1 MGVIEKLR
9 RCVFMVLGAIALA
22 VGCPAFANEW
32 GVFSGMAE
40 REWRTDGEPRP
51 RISLFSW
58 DASGRVLVGKH
69 GFESRRESNASD
81 FADTTQ
87 RLSLDPNTGTIKVT
101 YEYADGRTPLHAV
114 IRITAD
120 GTATESFTDSNGI
133 EKRNVYTLPSA
144 SVTMIERQEFRDG
157 RWIALGQ
164 TRKLGMTPA
173 ELAEKKLR
181 EEQARRLAAAQA
193 AAQKAEEQAFKE
205 RMIARE
211 QAEREEE
218 QARQASQPNALQVLQ
233 GMAQQINQQNRDNQ
247 ARFERQMAA
256 DIAEQKRQ
264 EAERLRRRAEEQ
276 SRRVAEA
283 NARQESLRQ
292 QSLAKEN
299 AARAGAS
306 ATDTPAAAGATTRP
320 ADANEAAKV
329 AAAEAQRMQREKDE
343 ARKKAEAEAAAQKAQ
358 LAKQQEQ
365 ADRLRREQEA
375 KRPVAWKE
383 GVVLC
388 KQQNANSWRCDGPL
402 QVDYGNV
409 NDESGLRAARM
420 ACGGGSPSKLG
431 MWSGYMAY
439 GCGFGIHPTDR
450 QYPGN
455 RDIPAMYGG
464 GMPPGTRTFYCAK
477 SVNAYCRGN

>member
-1 MGVIEKLR
+1 MGVIEKLW
-9 RCVFMVLGAIALA
+9 RCVFMALGVIALA
-22 VGCPAFANEW
+22 VGYPAFANEW

-87 RLSLDPNTGTIKVT
+87 RLSLDPKTGTIEVT
-101 YEYADGRTPLHAV
+101 YEYADGRAPLRAV
-114 IRITAD
+114 IRVTAD
-120 GTATESFTDSNGI
+120 GTATESFTDANGI
-133 EKRNVYTLPSA
+133 EKRNIYTLPSA

-173 ELAEKKLR
+173 EIADKKLR

-205 RMIARE
+205 RMIALE

-264 EAERLRRRAEEQ
+264 EAERLRREAEEQ

-283 NARQESLRQ
+283 NARQEAIARQ
-292 QSLAKEN
+292 YEAQRSAN
-299 AARAGAS
+299 DVQRGQQAS
-306 ATDTPAAAGATTRP
+306 AEAERRAAEQRRQAQAQAEAE
-320 ADANEAAKV
+320 ADERR
-329 AAAEAQRMQREKDE
+329 AAAEAERQKRE
-343 ARKKAEAEAAAQKAQ
+343 ALAEAEAERRRQA
-358 LAKQQEQ
+358 EQ
-365 ADRLRREQEA
+365 ARLAELRRKEEEA
-375 KRPVAWKE
+375 RRPVAFKE
-383 GVVLC
+383 GVVVC
-388 KQQNANSWRCDGPL
+388 EKKRDNYYRCEGPL
-402 QVDYGNV
+402 QITYSDLVTPA
-409 NDESGLRAARM
+409 GLTSLRE
-420 ACGGGSPSKLG
+420 ACGGGTSRDLG
-431 MWSGYMAY
+431 MSGGFRVF
-439 GCGFGIHPTDR
+439 GCGFGIHPTIRD
-450 QYPGN
+450 YPGN
-455 RDIPAMYGG
+455 RDVPAEYGLYISG
-464 GMPPGTRTFYCAK
+464 RGTFYCPR
-477 SVNAYCRGN
+477 STTAYCRGK